1 MKIARYIQSCITT
14 VSFPESIDDVL
25 AMVERN
31 KAKAKWISDL
41 DILFN
46 FKDGESV
53 FWTAPKWLT
62 KDDIMFFYH
71 TKRAKLRTTKLLAE
85 AEQNFPHKI
94 NLIKLLKR
102 AKETADL
109 YSGSIFACAL
119 VSGETKLLEKQ
130 EQHFISSLFA
140 PLRTVHIF
148 DRPLHQEVF
157 ADCVKI
163 GLSTITPLYKKEFNG
178 IRRLLSKQ
186 NQIPNFLQ
194 NAALGDNTFKN
205 INANSWRLVS
215 CLPNT
220 EFIHEAQ
227 LRAYLLDFFLSEIK
241 DKGSAV
247 LEECECFYEDR
258 ITGRADYFIKI
269 FGQWIPVEAKLDITR
284 EKNLFVQTAKY
295 TKITSFSPSK
305 GSYRNKT
312 FTVNSIPVCLLLDK
326 SGMYLISNKGKFI
339 NGDFKK
345 PFWKRE
351 EFTKVSA
358 VQIREEV
365 KSLFQ

>member
-1 MKIARYIQSCITT
+1 
-14 VSFPESIDDVL
+14 
-25 AMVERN
+25 MVERN
-31 KAKAKWISDL
+31 KAKAKWSSDL
-41 DILFN
+41 DVLSN

-53 FWTAPKWLT
+53 FWTTPKWLT
-62 KDDIMFFYH
+62 KGDIMFFYH
-71 TKRAKLRTTKLLAE
+71 TKRAKFRTTKLLAE
-85 AEQNFPHKI
+85 AKQKFPLKV
-94 NLIKLLKR
+94 NLIKLLER
-102 AKETADL
+102 AKKTADL

-119 VSGETKLLEKQ
+119 ISGETKLLEKQ

-140 PLRTVHIF
+140 PLQTVHIF
-148 DRPLHQEVF
+148 DQPLSQEIF

-178 IRRLLSKQ
+178 IKKLLSKQ

-205 INANSWRLVS
+205 INANNWRLIS
-215 CLPNT
+215 CLTNT

-247 LEECECFYEDR
+247 LEECECFYDDR
-258 ITGRADYFIKI
+258 NTGRADYFIKI
-269 FGQWIPVEAKLDITR
+269 FGQWIPVEAKLDITK
-284 EKNLFVQTAKY
+284 EKNLFNQIAKY
-295 TKITSFSPSK
+295 TKTNSFSPSK

-312 FTVNSIPVCLLLDK
+312 FTVDSVPICLLLDK
-326 SGMYLISNKGKFI
+326 SGMYLISKNGKFI
-339 NGDFKK
+339 KSDFKK
-345 PFWKRE
+345 PGWKRE
-351 EFTKVSA
+351 DFTKVAA

-365 KSLFQ
+365 KSLFQREDF